1 MTTIEIKVTN
11 EVLEELNNYRS
22 ESPAIKTIFETIKEK
37 LADAENEIC
46 EMQHLIYELEN
57 TDFEEKDCKEV
68 LFDSPKEIDENLSVM
83 E

>member
-1 MTTIEIKVTN
+1 MTTVEIKVTN
-11 EVLEELNNYRS
+11 DLLEELNNYRS

-46 EMQHLIYELEN
+46 EMQHLIYELEH

-68 LFDSPKEIDENLSVM
+68 LFDSPKENDENLSVM